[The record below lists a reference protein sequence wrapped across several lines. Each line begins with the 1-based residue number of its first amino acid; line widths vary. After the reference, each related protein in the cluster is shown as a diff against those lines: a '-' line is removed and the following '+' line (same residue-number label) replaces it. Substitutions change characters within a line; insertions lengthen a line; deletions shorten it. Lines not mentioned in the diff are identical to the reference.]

1 MKATAALVREVG
13 GKFCLEE
20 VDVAEPRGN
29 EVRVRIVG
37 VGMCHT
43 DLVARDGFP
52 VPMPIV
58 LGHEGSGVVEALGPD
73 VEGLEIGDHVVLS
86 FNSCGACPT
95 CGDDEPAYCH
105 NFMGL
110 NFAGVRLEDG
120 TSPLSQGDA
129 VVHGNFFGQSSFAS
143 VAIANARNTVKV
155 DKSLPLEILG
165 PLGCGIQTG
174 AGAVVLSLGLKPGQ
188 SLAIFGGGAVGLS
201 GLLAARAVGAGTVIV
216 VEPNAER
223 GKLALELGATHVVNP
238 RETEDVLAAVKEL
251 SGGGVNC
258 AFDTTGIP
266 AVIGTAFEALGPHG
280 ILGMVA
286 VPPPEAM
293 MPASLMSGL
302 VRGVS
307 AKFITEGDA
316 DPQSFIPQML
326 DWHKAGKF
334 PFERLIKTFPFD
346 QINEAAHAS
355 EDGSSIKPVL
365 VLAGSGRPAG

>member
-1 MKATAALVREVG
+1 MKATAALIREVG
-13 GKFCLEE
+13 GKFTLE
-20 VDVAEPRGN
+20 DVEIAEPRCN

-73 VEGLEIGDHVVLS
+73 VQGLAVGDHVVLS

-95 CGDDEPAYCH
+95 CHEDAPAYCH

-110 NFAGVRLEDG
+110 NFAGVRLDDG
-120 TSPLSQGDA
+120 SSPLSQGDA
-129 VVHGNFFGQSSFAS
+129 VVHGNFFGQSSFAT

-174 AGAVVLSLGLKPGQ
+174 AGGVVLSLGLKAGQ

-201 GLLAARAVGAGTVIV
+201 GLLAAKAIGAGTVIV
-216 VEPNAER
+216 VEPNMER
-223 GKLALELGATHVVNP
+223 GKLAKELGATHVINP
-238 RETEDVLAAVKEL
+238 RETEDVLAAIKEL
-251 SGGGVNC
+251 TGTGVNC

-280 ILGMVA
+280 VLGMVA

-302 VRGVS
+302 VRGVTV
-307 AKFITEGDA
+307 KFITEGDA
-316 DPQSFIPQML
+316 DPQAFIPQML
-326 DWHKAGKF
+326 EWYQAGKF
-334 PFERLIKTFPFD
+334 PFDRLVKTFAFD
-346 QINEAAHAS
+346 HINEAAHAS
-355 EDGSSIKPVL
+355 ESGEAIKPVL
-365 VLAGSGRPAG
+365 LI